1 MEKIIF
7 WCYASGFIKK
17 LIKQRMNMIKH
28 EISFNSL
35 TQIRVELLFE
45 KLLRIMSDRAM
56 ANFII
61 SNSGTIRLLPNS
73 RHKET
78 NAKVNR
84 MIEAAENILTPQ
96 LS

>member
-1 MEKIIF
+1 MKKIIF
-7 WCYASGFIKK
+7 WCYASSFIKS
-17 LIKQRMNMIKH
+17 LITQRINMIRR

-35 TQIRVELLFE
+35 TLLEVELLLE
-45 KLLRIMSDRAM
+45 KLLRIMSDHAM

-61 SNSGTIRLLPNS
+61 SNSGTIRLLPNA
-73 RHKET
+73 RYKET
-78 NAKVNR
+78 NAKINR

>member
-1 MEKIIF
+1 MKKIIF
-7 WCYASGFIKK
+7 WRYASSFIQS
-17 LIKQRMNMIKH
+17 LITQRINMIRR

-35 TQIRVELLFE
+35 TLLRVELLLE

-56 ANFII
+56 ARFII
-61 SNSGTIRLLPNS
+61 ENAGIIRLLPNA

-78 NAKVNR
+78 NARVNR
-84 MIEAAENILTPQ
+84 MIEYAENIFTPQ